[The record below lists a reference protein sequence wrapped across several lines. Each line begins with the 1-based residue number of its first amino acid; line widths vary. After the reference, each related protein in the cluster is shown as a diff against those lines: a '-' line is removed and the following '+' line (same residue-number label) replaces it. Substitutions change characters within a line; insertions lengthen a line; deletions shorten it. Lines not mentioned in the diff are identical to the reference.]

1 MSVAA
6 ALLRDARLRAGLTQ
20 ADLAGRLGKAQ
31 ATVARL
37 ERTGANPTVATLDEA
52 MRATGNRLELRAA
65 PVRSGVDETLVA
77 RNLRMSPPERLAA
90 FEVAHAEVEDLRR
103 AMRQS
108 DDVG

>member
-6 ALLRDARLRAGLTQ
+6 ALLRDARARAGLTQ

-52 MRATGNRLELRAA
+52 MRATGHRLELHAA

-77 RNLRMSPPERLAA
+77 RNLRMSPAERLAA
-90 FEVAHAEVEDLRR
+90 FEVAHGEVDELRR
-103 AMRQS
+103 LMRES
-108 DDVG
+108 NGDG